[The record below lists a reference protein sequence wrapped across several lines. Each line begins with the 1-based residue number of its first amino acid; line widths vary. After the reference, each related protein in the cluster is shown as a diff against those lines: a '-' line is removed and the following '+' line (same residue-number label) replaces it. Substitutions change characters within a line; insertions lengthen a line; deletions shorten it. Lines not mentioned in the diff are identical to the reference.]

1 MKQPD
6 NPPAFPIPDERD
18 ANGCGIVQG
27 SSGMSLRDY
36 FAAAALQGLTAGRTP
51 DDIRDFGHAVRDF
64 GHAVRGGNPI
74 AMAAYTLA
82 DAMLKARESR
92 HD

>member
-1 MKQPD
+1 MTETKD
-6 NPPAFPIPDERD
+6 GGPAFPNHPPLGADGFSAGGYPFPD
-18 ANGCGIVQG
+18 
-27 SSGMSLRDY
+27 SGMSLRDY

-51 DDIRDFGHAVRDF
+51 DDIRDFGHAVR
-64 GHAVRGGNPI
+64 GGNLI